1 MAAACEFDRLFT
13 KNVPHI
19 LEIIFLSLDGKS
31 VLNCMEVSK
40 YWNDFLTSESFPKKG
55 ETIFCKDLWRELSK
69 AAKDGNTDMVRRIL
83 ASGMVEMTNKNKEPG
98 TSPLLVAAEMGHK
111 DVVQLL
117 LNRGAKANM
126 VNQHG
131 QTPLHLAAW
140 SGHPKVAK
148 LLLDRGADPNI
159 RDGFTP
165 LHYAAFKGHK
175 DAVKLI
181 LDSRAEPNMVNEMGD
196 TPLHTPLHQAAR
208 EGHKDVVQLLLDRGA
223 DPSTATHNGY
233 TPLQAAAG
241 KGHKDVVKLP
251 PG

>member
-40 YWNDFLTSESFPKKG
+40 YWNDFLTSESFRKKG

-117 LNRGAKANM
+117 LLMDK
-126 VNQHG
+126 
-131 QTPLHLAAW
+131 
-140 SGHPKVAK
+140 
-148 LLLDRGADPNI
+148 GADPNI
-159 RDGFTP
+159 PSRNGDTT
-165 LHYAAFKGHK
+165 LHLAALKGHK
-175 DAVKLI
+175 NVA
-181 LDSRAEPNMVNEMGD
+181 
-196 TPLHTPLHQAAR
+196 
-208 EGHKDVVQLLLDRGA
+208 QLLLDRGA
-223 DPSTATHNGY
+223 EPNAADQLGA
-233 TPLQAAAG
+233 TPLHYAAVE
-241 KGHKDVVKLP
+241 GHKAVVKLLLSRGDDP
-251 PG
+251 NLADHGGEIPHSYALRKGHMRHDTWLLPIS